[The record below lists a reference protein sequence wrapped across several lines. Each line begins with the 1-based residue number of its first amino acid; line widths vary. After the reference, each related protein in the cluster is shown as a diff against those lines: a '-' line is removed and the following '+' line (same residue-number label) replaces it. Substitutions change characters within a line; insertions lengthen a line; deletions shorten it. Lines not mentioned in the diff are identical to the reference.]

1 MTCKTCKTE
10 IKRGPGNLNYVN
22 MGESEIYCAK
32 CWNEWVAKLNN
43 EGRNYRGWP
52 TIDTY
57 Q

>member
-1 MTCKTCKTE
+1 MTCKTCKAE

-43 EGRNYRGWP
+43 EGRNHRGWP